1 VYHLDKMEIRGFKS
15 FSEKT
20 VVLFP
25 QKVTAV
31 VGPNGCGKSN
41 ISDAIHWVLGE
52 QRVRVLRG
60 DSMQDVIFNGSES
73 RKPQGMAEVS
83 LTFARDLSKPLP
95 VAEAPLFGAPSGEEV
110 AFVQAP
116 VAGDG
121 EDGVNDNGNG
131 SADAVEESGGNG
143 QGAQALRGEGDGDS
157 PASQNAV
164 EVDDTGMTPDNGH
177 GAWAVEQRWPES
189 LKITRRLF
197 RTGESDYLI
206 DGNRCRLRDIQDVL
220 RRIAV
225 GSGAST
231 IIEQGKIAQMV
242 SSRPKD
248 RRLLIEEAAG
258 ISGFK
263 AKKREATLKLEATEA
278 NLVRLDDIIGEVRR
292 QINSLKRQ
300 ASKARRYQ
308 RLMEERRRLARVHIL
323 HRSGELDGRLGE
335 LRGQAAEFQDRDAS
349 AAADLARAQA
359 RAEELRTRLDEG
371 ERELTEGRDALHGLD
386 LAVDREERSLAGAR
400 QQAGELREGAD
411 GSDGESVILEERRAQ
426 TSEDIAG
433 REGQGDELGD
443 ELRRFTSEVEQGE
456 ARVQQARESITA
468 GEEKLAELRR
478 EQLTVVDLLS
488 ELRGRLTRLQEDGER
503 AQAAAERSSLE
514 ANEARRQC
522 ERLTTEL
529 DAMDKA
535 QGEASRKAAQL
546 EQAAHDAG
554 RRVVENRQRLEQV
567 DHQGE
572 QAREDRTSLSER
584 LQSLESLDRD
594 ESPQGRA
601 TRAAGE
607 DGRGVVA
614 DFVSPDRAMEAAA
627 DAFLGDLLPAVVLED
642 ADAIVRAVERLR
654 NADAGGGAFLL
665 PLAGMD
671 TASLPPE
678 LDGDPRVVGMLAE
691 ALEARGVAQ
700 QVVQSTA
707 GQAVLVRD
715 LSSALELAP
724 RYPRLAFVTKTGE
737 VVHPGGLVRCPRAQ
751 QSERG
756 ILALRR
762 RIQETRDA
770 LVDAESRTRQAA
782 EARTVLRQEIESQE
796 VRGAQAAAQRAE
808 VDVSLAE
815 LRERR
820 KALAEQHEQ
829 ARRLQQVREE
839 EAEAQRRDRESGVQ
853 RMHAVQEEQGRAE
866 ERSTALESSLSTR
879 GDELETLRRVLAEL
893 QDQQTGA
900 RSGLEGSRA
909 RLEALAQELSHLRE
923 VGEDLAARALRC
935 RQEANER
942 RSKASS
948 LDELATRTESSLRTN
963 LEVRKGKQETL
974 EIAAAGL
981 DEVRRESGQ
990 RAQEARSLQSVL
1002 EEIRKGKSKVDV
1014 ALTRAESERQFLDES
1029 CREDLAQSVDEAVAA
1044 VAPEDAELSAEAVT
1058 EELAGVKGKIES
1070 LGPVNVMAVDE
1081 FTELEERYVFLLA
1094 QQKDLLDSVRSLKE
1108 TITRI
1113 NRQSRERFRFAF
1125 EQVRANFS
1133 EIFRYL
1139 FGGGRA
1145 DLVLQEGEDV
1155 LECGV
1160 DITAQPPGKR
1170 LQNIALLS
1178 GGEKALTALSVLFA
1192 IFRFRPSPFCVL
1204 DEADAPL
1211 DEANIQRYN
1220 QLIRKM
1226 SDETQFVLITHSK
1239 RTMEAADALY
1249 GVTMEE
1255 PGISRLVSVCF
1266 SEDGRL
1272 SVQEEKQELVLDG
1285 PPLGTALPAPEP
1297 AATS

>member
-1 VYHLDKMEIRGFKS
+1 MYHLDRMEIRGFKS
-15 FSEKT
+15 FPDKT

-25 QKVTAV
+25 QKITAV

-52 QRVRVLRG
+52 QRVSVLRG
-60 DSMQDVIFNGSES
+60 ENMQDVIFNGSEG

-83 LTFARDLSKPLP
+83 LTFTRDLFKP
-95 VAEAPLFGAPSGEEV
+95 APSAKVPQFVDPAEGDAAFQDLSADGNGDQGAHGE
-110 AFVQAP
+110 
-116 VAGDG
+116 
-121 EDGVNDNGNG
+121 GNG
-131 SADAVEESGGNG
+131 SAGAPDPCEGARPERAGMLE
-143 QGAQALRGEGDGDS
+143 QGDGEISDPKDVPEEGDVHS
-157 PASQNAV
+157 SS
-164 EVDDTGMTPDNGH
+164 DNGDEAR
-177 GAWAVEQRWPES
+177 GLEERWPES

-197 RTGESDYLI
+197 RSGESDYLI
-206 DGNRCRLRDIQDVL
+206 DGNRCRLRDIQDLL

-263 AKKREATLKLEATEA
+263 AKRREAMLKLEATEA

-323 HRSGELDGRLGE
+323 HRSGELDGRLGG
-335 LRGQAAEFQDRDAS
+335 LRGESAEFQEREAA

-359 RAEELRTRLDEG
+359 RAEELRARLDEG
-371 ERELTEGRDALHGLD
+371 ERELTEGRDAIHGLD
-386 LAVDREERSLAGAR
+386 LAVDREERSLVGAR
-400 QQAGELREGAD
+400 QQAGELRESAGRD
-411 GSDGESVILEERRAQ
+411 DGESLILEERRAQ
-426 TSEDIAG
+426 TSKEIAG
-433 REGQGDELGD
+433 REGQGNELGD
-443 ELRRFTSEVEQGE
+443 ELRRFTSQVEQGE
-456 ARVQQARESITA
+456 ARVQQARESITE
-468 GEEKLAELRR
+468 GEVKLEELRR
-478 EQLTVVDLLS
+478 QQLAVVDLLS
-488 ELRGRLTRLQEDGER
+488 ELRGRLLRLQEDGER
-503 AQAAAERSSLE
+503 TQVAADRSSREAAE
-514 ANEARRQC
+514 AQQQC
-522 ERLTTEL
+522 ERLMADLASMNT
-529 DAMDKA
+529 A
-535 QGEASRKAAQL
+535 QGEAVQQASSLEETSR
-546 EQAAHDAG
+546 DAG
-554 RRVVENRQRLEQV
+554 RLVAENRQRLEQV
-567 DHQGE
+567 EQQGQ
-572 QAREDRTSLSER
+572 QAREDRTSLAER

-627 DAFLGDLLPAVVLED
+627 EAFLGDLLPAVLLED
-642 ADAIVRAVERLR
+642 ADATLRAVERLR
-654 NADAGGGAFLL
+654 QADAGGGAFLL
-665 PLAGMD
+665 PLPGME

-678 LDGDPRVVGMLAE
+678 LEGDSRVVGMLAE
-691 ALEARGVAQ
+691 ALEAHGAPQ
-700 QVVQSTA
+700 QVVQSVA
-707 GQAVLVRD
+707 GQAVLVHE

-724 RYPRLAFVTKTGE
+724 RYPRLAFVTTAGE

-756 ILALRR
+756 ILTLRR
-762 RIQETRDA
+762 RIQETREA
-770 LVDAESRTRQAA
+770 LADAESRTQQAA
-782 EARTVLRQEIESQE
+782 EACTVLRHEIEIQE
-796 VRGAQAAAQRAE
+796 TRGAQAAAQRAE

-820 KALAEQHEQ
+820 KALEEQHEQ
-829 ARRLQQVREE
+829 AGRLQQVRQE
-839 EAEAQRRDRESGVQ
+839 EAEVQRRHRESGLQ
-853 RMHAVQEEQGRAE
+853 QMRAVQEEQNQTE
-866 ERSTALESSLSTR
+866 ERRASLEGSLSTCVS
-879 GDELETLRRVLAEL
+879 ELETQRGILVEL

-900 RSGLEGSRA
+900 RTGLEGSRA

-923 VGEDLAARALRC
+923 VDDDLAARAIRC
-935 RQEANER
+935 RREASER
-942 RSKASS
+942 RSKAAS
-948 LDELATRTESSLRTN
+948 LDELATRTESSLRVN
-963 LEVRKGKQETL
+963 LESRKVQQETL
-974 EIAAAGL
+974 ESAAAAL
-981 DEVRRESGQ
+981 DEVRCENSQ
-990 RAQEARSLQSVL
+990 RAKEARVLQSGL
-1002 EEIRKGKSKVDV
+1002 EELRNGKSEIDV
-1014 ALTRAESERQFLDES
+1014 ALTRAESEREFLDES
-1029 CREDLAQSVDEAVAA
+1029 CREDLGQSVTEAVAE
-1044 VAPEDAELSAEAVT
+1044 VAPEDAELPADSVA
-1058 EELAGVKGKIES
+1058 EELAGVKERIES

-1081 FTELEERYVFLLA
+1081 FTELEERHGFLVA
-1094 QQKDLLDSVRSLKE
+1094 QQQDLKESVRSLKE

-1145 DLVLQEGEDV
+1145 DLILQEGEDV

-1220 QLIRKM
+1220 QLIRTM
-1226 SDETQFVLITHSK
+1226 SEETQFVLITHSK
-1239 RTMEAADALY
+1239 RTMEAADVLY

-1255 PGISRLVSVCF
+1255 PGVSRLVSVSF
-1266 SEDGRL
+1266 GEDGRL
-1272 SVQEEKQELVLDG
+1272 AVKDEQREMVIDG
-1285 PPLGTALPAPEP
+1285 PAPGRSLPTAEP
-1297 AATS
+1297 ASSS